1 MLLMG
6 SQAAKLRGDLPAWSD
21 PDLTDYDV
29 VGSRGEFIALRD
41 LALRAH
47 PRTIAHA
54 RPYRRFGLR
63 IPLSD
68 TPGDRI
74 LIDWVSD
81 EIESSKL
88 LMALDDHTDGVVF
101 GRHCRVVSA
110 VTELGIKRAILQFQ
124 ADPAKTLAWIEHWE
138 EVVDDDTLS
147 PAHQAFVDQMV
158 AEYQAAREDSAR
170 RLSPE

>member
-21 PDLTDYDV
+21 PSLTDYDI
-29 VGSRGEFIALRD
+29 VGSRDEFIALRD

-54 RPYRRFGLR
+54 RPNQRFGLR

-81 EIESSKL
+81 EIKSSRL
-88 LMALDDHTDGVVF
+88 LLALNDHTDGVVF
-101 GRHCRVVSA
+101 GHPCRVVSA
-110 VTELGIKRAILQFQ
+110 VTELAIKRAILPFQ
-124 ADPAKTLAWIEHWE
+124 ADPAKTLAWIAHWE
-138 EVVDDDTLS
+138 AVVSDDTLS
-147 PAHQAFVDQMV
+147 AAHQSFVDQMI
-158 AEYQAAREDSAR
+158 AEYQAARAT
-170 RLSPE
+170 